1 MLVQEYEGPSNAVK
15 GLVGHQIA
23 GRVRFWIVMSGVVCI
38 RVVGSGGVRPGVCPG
53 SRPVWRCAGAELEQ
67 GQGGAADSRGTAE
80 RDSR

>member
-1 MLVQEYEGPSNAVK
+1 VLVQKFEEPSNAFK
-15 GLVGHQIA
+15 KLVGQQIA
-23 GRVRFWIVMSGVVCI
+23 GRVRIWIVMSGVVCI
-38 RVVGSGGVRPGVCPG
+38 RVVGSGALRPGVCPG